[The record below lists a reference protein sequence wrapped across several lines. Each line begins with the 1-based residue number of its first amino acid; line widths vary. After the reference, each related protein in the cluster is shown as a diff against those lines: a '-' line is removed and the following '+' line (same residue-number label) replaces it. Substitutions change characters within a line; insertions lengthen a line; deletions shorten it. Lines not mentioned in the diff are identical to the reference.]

1 MVNYARAAWSKAK
14 TLIITHPKRK
24 SKILKNFD
32 STWGQFSLICS
43 RAKMVVKWVV
53 EIPDTGIT

>member
-1 MVNYARAAWSKAK
+1 VVDYARAAWSKAK
-14 TLIITHPKRK
+14 TLIITHPERK
-24 SKILKNFD
+24 CKILKKFD

-43 RAKMVVKWVV
+43 RAEMVVKWAV